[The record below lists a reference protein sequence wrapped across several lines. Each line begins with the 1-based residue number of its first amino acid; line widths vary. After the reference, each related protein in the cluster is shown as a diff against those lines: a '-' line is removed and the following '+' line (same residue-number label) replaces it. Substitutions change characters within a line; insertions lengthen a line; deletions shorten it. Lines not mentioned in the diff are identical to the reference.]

1 MKKYKISLLLAM
13 LVSVICFTTVPVSA
27 ASTLS
32 KSTTK
37 KQLFAVPEGGWS
49 SIRVNVEYYD
59 IYTVSGTKNK
69 FSSRKKSVVYKRAAA
84 TSMPAVKVHN
94 VKHSNGKVF
103 SSWTKGQIMFDPNNW
118 DGGSIYTNST
128 AVTYANTTK
137 VTGNLPFTLSC
148 SGGVPAS
155 SAGSVSMALKTK

>member
-1 MKKYKISLLLAM
+1 MKKYKISLLLVM
-13 LVSVICFTTVPVSA
+13 LVSVICFATVPVSA

-32 KSTTK
+32 KLTTK

-49 SIRVNVEYYD
+49 SIRVNVKYYE
-59 IYTVSGTKNK
+59 IYTVSGTKNN
-69 FSSRKKSVVYKRAAA
+69 FSSRKKSVVYKRA
-84 TSMPAVKVHN
+84 
-94 VKHSNGKVF
+94 
-103 SSWTKGQIMFDPNNW
+103 
-118 DGGSIYTNST
+118 